1 MSDITHI
8 GLDAVCDRLC
18 AASTVLILTHMRPDG
33 DTLGS
38 AIGVLELLRSM
49 GKQAEVI
56 NADASVPRRLQ
67 FICGTDKLTPDTL
80 PEGYAPDLIMSVDVS
95 APHLLGEL
103 EAEYAPK
110 VQLAV
115 DHHVLGTPFAPETH
129 VGDVGACGELI
140 VDIYR
145 ILKKRGLGSMNK
157 TAAIALYSA
166 ICTDTGNFKFE
177 AVTPETHI
185 RVAALMEVGFDHAEV
200 ARRLYDSRP
209 ITQVMATKLAMGTLN
224 FYHENKIACVHFTQ
238 AMLKDNGLTREDT
251 EDIIGITR
259 GIEGVE
265 VGVSVKQSD
274 TDPTCFK
281 VSMRSNRVAD
291 VSKLC
296 AVFGGGGHIRAGG
309 CTVYAP
315 DIAEAEKMLIAEI
328 DREITRLENEGAFLN
343 AGEL

>member
-1 MSDITHI
+1 MSDISHI
-8 GLDAVCDRLC
+8 SLDAVCDRLC

-38 AIGVLELLRSM
+38 AIGVRELLRSM
-49 GKQAEVI
+49 GKQTEVI

-115 DHHVLGTPFAPETH
+115 DHHVLGTPFARETH

-166 ICTDTGNFKFE
+166 IATDTGNFKFE

-185 RVAALMEVGFDHAEV
+185 RVAELMEVGFDHAEV
-200 ARRLYDSRP
+200 SRRLYDSRP

-274 TDPTCFK
+274 TDPTFFK